1 MRKSYIAIII
11 LVLISPLFGVIGA
24 NIVGY
29 REPLDLAAEIIG
41 IKESEPLWRGI
52 LPDYTVPGLPD
63 ELGYIVA
70 GFVGVFILLLP
81 ALIKR
86 GKVEGNR

>member
-41 IKESEPLWRGI
+41 IEESEPLWRGI
-52 LPDYTVPGLPD
+52 FPDYTVPGLPD
-63 ELGYIVA
+63 ELGYIIA
-70 GFVGVFILLLP
+70 GFVGVSILLLP
-81 ALIKR
+81 ALIER
-86 GKVEGNR
+86 GRVEGSR

>member
-24 NIVGY
+24 NIVDY